1 VRDSRRNF
9 GGESFLAAAM
19 KIYPISLILV
29 FLIAC
34 SFGCKKSA
42 ESESPALASP
52 KAVVQ
57 DVTPAEQPIS
67 SVQSISPQKG
77 LEVLSSHS
85 NAYIRNNAVEAITQW
100 KSKNYLPAA
109 VAFQAILGLIRTAD
123 EQTIFF
129 SSFEPFRREVR
140 DAAQRNN
147 AAAKEASKFL
157 DQAFVSH

>member
-1 VRDSRRNF
+1 
-9 GGESFLAAAM
+9 M
-19 KIYPISLILV
+19 MIYPIPIVLV
-29 FLIAC
+29 LLIAA
-34 SFGCKKSA
+34 SSGCKKS
-42 ESESPALASP
+42 SESNSP
-52 KAVVQ
+52 GQVPPTAEVPC
-57 DVTPAEQPIS
+57 VTLAEQPLS
-67 SVQSISPQKG
+67 SGQSLSPQKG

-109 VAFQAILGLIRTAD
+109 VAFQAILGLIRTPD
-123 EQTIFF
+123 EQTIFY

-157 DQAFVSH
+157 DQAFDSH